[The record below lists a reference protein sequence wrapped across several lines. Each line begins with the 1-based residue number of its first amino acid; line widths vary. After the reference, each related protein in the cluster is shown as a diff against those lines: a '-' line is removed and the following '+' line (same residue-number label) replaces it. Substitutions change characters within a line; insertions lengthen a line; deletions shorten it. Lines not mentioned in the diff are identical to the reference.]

1 MEKAQEILENMGI
14 GTRVVSMP
22 CWENFE
28 MMPVSYKRKI
38 LPPGSARIAI
48 EAGVQQ
54 GWEKWLYGEGGSF
67 KKAEFIGM
75 KSFGASGPG
84 TDLFTHFN
92 ITADKIVQKAR
103 EILKI

>member
-1 MEKAQEILENMGI
+1 MGK
-14 GTRVVSMP
+14 VVA
-22 CWENFE
+22 
-28 MMPVSYKRKI
+28 
-38 LPPGSARIAI
+38 L
-48 EAGVQQ
+48 
-54 GWEKWLYGEGGSF
+54 